1 VKVAKTNSKHGNL
14 YFLYFAAFMCYRVS
28 SCHKK
33 GAIVGLNVDISV
45 QQAYILDCDM
55 EQGVHLFKFF
65 VSV

>member
-1 VKVAKTNSKHGNL
+1 
-14 YFLYFAAFMCYRVS
+14 MCYRVS

-33 GAIVGLNVDISV
+33 GAIVGLDVDISV

-65 VSV
+65 VGV